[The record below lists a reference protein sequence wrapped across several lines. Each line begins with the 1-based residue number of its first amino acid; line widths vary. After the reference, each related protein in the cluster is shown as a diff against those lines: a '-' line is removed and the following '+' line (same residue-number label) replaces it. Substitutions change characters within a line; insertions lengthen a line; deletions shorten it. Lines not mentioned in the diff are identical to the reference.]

1 MQSVNYQSPIQTV
14 KVKLIIVSFWLLVL
28 TGWSQMLT
36 GSFTNSTVTAIP
48 DGSPVGVMEQFTV
61 GSLGGSV
68 SNVSVTLDITGGFNG
83 DLYAYLVDPQGQLVV
98 LLNRSGV
105 TGSNPFGYGDA
116 GMNITLD
123 GLAVNN
129 IHDYA
134 SGGAGTYSLSGTIWA
149 ADGRYVNPQA
159 AGSILYGT
167 PTTANLSLF
176 QNTDAN
182 GVWTFFIADLSAGG
196 GTASINNVILSIM
209 TVPEPQTWLMLG
221 GGLALFGLLRRRG
234 NLQNR

>member
-1 MQSVNYQSPIQTV
+1 MKIKSILS
-14 KVKLIIVSFWLLVL
+14 LLGLLAL
-28 TGWSQMLT
+28 TGWSQTLT

-61 GSLGGSV
+61 SSLSGSI

-98 LLNRSGV
+98 FLNRPGV
-105 TGSNPFGYGDA
+105 TGSNPFGYADS

-123 GLAVNN
+123 GLAANN

-134 SGGAGTYSLSGTIWA
+134 SGGSGSYSLSGTTWA
-149 ADGRYVNPQA
+149 ADGRNVNPLA

-176 QNTDAN
+176 QNADAN
-182 GVWTFFIADLSAGG
+182 GVWTFFIADLGAGG
-196 GTASINNVILSIM
+196 GTASLNNVILTIM
-209 TVPEPQTWLMLG
+209 TVPEPQTWVMVG
-221 GGLALFGLLRRRG
+221 GGLALLGLFRQR
-234 NLQNR
+234 NNRWSR